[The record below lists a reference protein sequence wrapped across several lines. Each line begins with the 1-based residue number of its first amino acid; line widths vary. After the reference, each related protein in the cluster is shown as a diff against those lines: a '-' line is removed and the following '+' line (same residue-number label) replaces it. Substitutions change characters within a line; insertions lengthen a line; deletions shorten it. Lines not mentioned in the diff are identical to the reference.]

1 MLFPCTE
8 RDQALTAAGVAGM
21 SPYYEA
27 ALPSANSVA
36 SIIPALTAYA
46 NAAMPHLAH
55 LGPITFGPPLAQAA
69 RQVRP
74 LCQFTNAALC
84 LPGPRPWT
92 DLHPANSK
100 RGTMLLFVQRRQ
112 ALEWELVKTGERCS
126 RTAQLILRCR
136 CFESCSAMIQVVQ
149 ALRPVLQSHLE
160 C

>member
-74 LCQFTNAALC
+74 LCQFTNCCPLLAWPQAMD
-84 LPGPRPWT
+84 RPASCQFQAWNYVIVR
-92 DLHPANSK
+92 PAEAGSGMGACEN
-100 RGTMLLFVQRRQ
+100 G
-112 ALEWELVKTGERCS
+112 
-126 RTAQLILRCR
+126 
-136 CFESCSAMIQVVQ
+136 
-149 ALRPVLQSHLE
+149 
-160 C
+160 